1 MEIIRY
7 HEFNLR
13 ILAAS
18 VMIEE
23 REYLAAGIAGIQLR
37 YRIQRLRTAD
47 HPGRRSA
54 DLWTQEPAEAGQ
66 DVRQDHQRLQEG
78 HGGAGGFRRFRGEG

>member
-7 HEFNLR
+7 HEFNFR

-23 REYLAAGIAGIQLR
+23 REYLAAGIAVIN
-37 YRIQRLRTAD
+37 
-47 HPGRRSA
+47 SA
-54 DLWTQEPAEAGQ
+54 IESNGCIS
-66 DVRQDHQRLQEG
+66 
-78 HGGAGGFRRFRGEG
+78 RFTR

>member
-7 HEFNLR
+7 HEFNFR

-23 REYLAAGIAGIQLR
+23 REYLAAGIAVIQLR
-37 YRIQRLRTAD
+37 YRIQRL
-47 HPGRRSA
+47 HLPVHQI
-54 DLWTQEPAEAGQ
+54 DLLLVQ
-66 DVRQDHQRLQEG
+66 DVSEKS
-78 HGGAGGFRRFRGEG
+78 